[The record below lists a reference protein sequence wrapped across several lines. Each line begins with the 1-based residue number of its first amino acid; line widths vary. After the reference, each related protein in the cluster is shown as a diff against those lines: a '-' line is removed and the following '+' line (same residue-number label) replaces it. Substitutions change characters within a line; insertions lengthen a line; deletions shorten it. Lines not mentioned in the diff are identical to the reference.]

1 MIEEAWDNP
10 RFLFRAILSVMR
22 PVNMSVGN
30 LASQARPRLMGIWAH
45 PDDEAFS
52 MAGTMAR
59 AVTAGHPV
67 AVVSATRGE
76 QGQIADPALA
86 TPENLGQVRERELRS
101 ACAAVGVADVS
112 FLDYRDGHLPEA
124 DTIEAIGRL
133 VRQIRRFQPDVVI
146 TFAANGGYGHIDHMA
161 IHRLALAAIPAAAN
175 ATFFADQIA
184 GGLQTHRVRKL
195 YYAAMP
201 RSRWQAMQQAAQA
214 GGEENF
220 TPGGD
225 QATIPIE
232 QMGTPDERVST
243 VVTLNDAEF
252 QAKLKSLAAHATQM
266 PKDSPWSQATPDQLR
281 AFMGIEHFEIVPAY
295 SVGAFAAP
303 EDDVFAGL

>member
-1 MIEEAWDNP
+1 
-10 RFLFRAILSVMR
+10 
-22 PVNMSVGN
+22 MSAGN

-59 AVTAGHPV
+59 AVNAGHAV

-76 QGQIADPALA
+76 QGQIADAALA
-86 TPENLGQVRERELRS
+86 TPENLGAVREQELRN
-101 ACAAVGVADVS
+101 ACAAVGVTDVS

-124 DTIEAIGRL
+124 DTVEAIGRL

-161 IHRLALAAIPAAAN
+161 IHRLTLAAIPAAAN
-175 ATFFADQIA
+175 PTFFADQIA
-184 GGLQTHRVRKL
+184 EGLTTRRVRKL
-195 YYAAMP
+195 YYAALP
-201 RSRWQAMQQAAQA
+201 RSRWQAMQQAAQSS
-214 GGEENF
+214 GEDF
-220 TPGGD
+220 VPGGD

-266 PKDSPWSQATPDQLR
+266 PKDSPWAQATPDQLR
-281 AFMGIEHFEIVPAY
+281 AFMGIEHFELVPAY
-295 SVGAFAAP
+295 CVGTFAVP